1 VQIVGK
7 VRNTTFAA
15 VRETIAER
23 VQRSLPDTVASHVV
37 VRPLFPG
44 VASGRRAA
52 MFIVDVPDDAS
63 STLLGSLIDTLRC
76 DDAVEYAEL
85 PADRRPA

>member
-7 VRNTTFAA
+7 VRSATFEA
-15 VRETIAER
+15 VRETLAER
-23 VQRSLPDTVASHVV
+23 VQRSLPDAVAPHVV
-37 VRPLFPG
+37 VRPLFPD

-63 STLLGSLIDTLRC
+63 STLLAALIETLRC
-76 DDAVEYAEL
+76 DDTVEYADV